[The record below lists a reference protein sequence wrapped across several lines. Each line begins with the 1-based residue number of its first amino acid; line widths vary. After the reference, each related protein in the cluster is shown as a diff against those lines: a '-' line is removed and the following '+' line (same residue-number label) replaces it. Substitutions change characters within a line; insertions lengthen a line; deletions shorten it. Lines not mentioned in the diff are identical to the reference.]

1 MTVDTTRGSMVSRSV
16 RLHEDT
22 LNRLEQVAKESDPPK
37 GVTVLMREI
46 IEKYLAEPDQ
56 FQHIGEPYELQG
68 HFTY

>member
-22 LNRLEQVAKESDPPK
+22 LVRLENQAEKEGM

-46 IEKYLAEPDQ
+46 IERYLAEPGQ
-56 FQHIGEPYELQG
+56 FMHAGQPYELQVP
-68 HFTY
+68 